1 VSGTKFAQSSKEFQY
16 QENYYSVIDNIG
28 FGDAKVDEKEVL
40 IRVGEA
46 INSAYQG
53 LSHVLFVFKG
63 RFSDGEKEGIQK
75 LKALKIANQYIT
87 LTRSKF
93 DNFENEEE
101 CQNDRDKMEQ
111 ESSEVRELLNN
122 CRGLL
127 HINNEDE
134 ESKQESRAIVL
145 DHLHSSC
152 GRNPF
157 KPQE

>member
-1 VSGTKFAQSSKEFQY
+1 
-16 QENYYSVIDNIG
+16 
-28 FGDAKVDEKEVL
+28 
-40 IRVGEA
+40 
-46 INSAYQG
+46 
-53 LSHVLFVFKG
+53 
-63 RFSDGEKEGIQK
+63 
-75 LKALKIANQYIT
+75 
-87 LTRSKF
+87 
-93 DNFENEEE
+93 
-101 CQNDRDKMEQ
+101 MEQ

-157 KPQE
+157 KPQEWEDITILIEEYFKEKKVLEKQTTDENKENIEQQIDQLKTTTADQVKKELQANEMKEFAELIEIGTQK